1 MDQEQY
7 LDSAAGRLSRGLA
20 ILNLVD
26 AGGTE
31 VGIGTLLEIARVL
44 RVEMEG
50 ALEDIGSAHSPQ
62 RHRQGQGQGNVKGNE
77 SGTPLIAAPRVADVT
92 QLRPQKPSA
101 SPQCESCQS
110 GVQPPRR

>member
-7 LDSAAGRLSRGLA
+7 LDSAAGRISRGLA

-26 AGGTE
+26 VGGAE
-31 VGIGTLLEIARVL
+31 VGIGTLLEIAKVL
-44 RVEMEG
+44 RGEMEG

-62 RHRQGQGQGNVKGNE
+62 RHRQGNVKGNE
-77 SGTPLIAAPRVADVT
+77 SGAPLIAAPRVADVT

-110 GVQPPRR
+110 GAQPPRR